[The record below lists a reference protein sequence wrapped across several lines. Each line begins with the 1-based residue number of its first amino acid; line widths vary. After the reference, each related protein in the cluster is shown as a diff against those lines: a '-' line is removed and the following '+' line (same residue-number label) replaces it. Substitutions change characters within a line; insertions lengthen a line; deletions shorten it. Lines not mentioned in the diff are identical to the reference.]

1 MNKTLYFTLAKNNI
15 KRNQTTFFPFALSS
29 ATMIALFYMI
39 SAITAQVIKTEH
51 NFYGIATM
59 KIILH
64 FGVIVCGIFASGV
77 IFYTN
82 RFLIKQRSK
91 ELGLY
96 SILGMEKR
104 HIAKVLFFETGI
116 IGICCLIAGLFFGIL
131 FSKLMFLLLLKMM
144 KLNSTIPF
152 GISIAVILRTI
163 FIFGALF
170 CANILQN
177 ILKLK
182 FMKTIDLLHDGAMGE
197 REPKANWIFAA
208 LSIVCLSAGYYI
220 ALTTKNPIRAINS
233 FFIAVLLVMAGTH
246 LLFMSGSVA
255 ILKLLRKNKSFY
267 YHKTHFITVS
277 GMIHRMKRNAA
288 GLANIC
294 ILSTAVLVVISSTI
308 SLYAGVQDTLANSY
322 PRDVIT
328 TYYCPTIAE
337 LTYEE
342 QTSGI
347 QPEPAANPK
356 DIQAA
361 VLRHAKQYNVTVSN
375 FYHKYDMFLIGLE
388 TEENVFNEERH
399 NLEDEHSVF
408 INAASLEEYNQSVK
422 EEERLES
429 LENGYVWVIDNTGK
443 IADGDKFSVCGIE
456 LKAKS
461 LPQKQLGSEGLNML
475 FPQDFSAIEAE
486 YRNIQILLPTRQD
499 IDALA
504 DAANFAK
511 KDSGF
516 DSSVS
521 VTYSYLF
528 DTDGK
533 QKDIENFC
541 STLRNALNDA
551 DIPHVAIVR
560 DIFEAKDQINSMYAS
575 IFFIGIFIAVMF
587 LLATV
592 LIIYYK
598 QITEG
603 YEDQNRFTILKKVG
617 MGQKEVK
624 RVITS
629 QILQVFFLPLLL
641 SAVHIAF
648 SFPIVKKLLAIMG
661 LINVNL
667 FTLCTIGSILVFG
680 IVYGAVYY
688 LTAKSYYKLVYTR
701 KNRGV

>member
-1 MNKTLYFTLAKNNI
+1 
-15 KRNQTTFFPFALSS
+15 
-29 ATMIALFYMI
+29 
-39 SAITAQVIKTEH
+39 
-51 NFYGIATM
+51 
-59 KIILH
+59 
-64 FGVIVCGIFASGV
+64 
-77 IFYTN
+77 
-82 RFLIKQRSK
+82 
-91 ELGLY
+91 
-96 SILGMEKR
+96 
-104 HIAKVLFFETGI
+104 
-116 IGICCLIAGLFFGIL
+116 
-131 FSKLMFLLLLKMM
+131 
-144 KLNSTIPF
+144 
-152 GISIAVILRTI
+152 
-163 FIFGALF
+163 
-170 CANILQN
+170 
-177 ILKLK
+177 
-182 FMKTIDLLHDGAMGE
+182 
-197 REPKANWIFAA
+197 
-208 LSIVCLSAGYYI
+208 
-220 ALTTKNPIRAINS
+220 
-233 FFIAVLLVMAGTH
+233 
-246 LLFMSGSVA
+246 
-255 ILKLLRKNKSFY
+255 
-267 YHKTHFITVS
+267 
-277 GMIHRMKRNAA
+277 
-288 GLANIC
+288 
-294 ILSTAVLVVISSTI
+294 
-308 SLYAGVQDTLANSY
+308 
-322 PRDVIT
+322 
-328 TYYCPTIAE
+328 
-337 LTYEE
+337 
-342 QTSGI
+342 
-347 QPEPAANPK
+347 
-356 DIQAA
+356 
-361 VLRHAKQYNVTVSN
+361 
-375 FYHKYDMFLIGLE
+375 
-388 TEENVFNEERH
+388 
-399 NLEDEHSVF
+399 
-408 INAASLEEYNQSVK
+408 
-422 EEERLES
+422 
-429 LENGYVWVIDNTGK
+429 
-443 IADGDKFSVCGIE
+443 
-456 LKAKS
+456 
-461 LPQKQLGSEGLNML
+461 ML

-688 LTAKSYYKLVYTR
+688 LTAKSYYKIVYTR